1 MAGFLDGLQRG
12 FAAGRAGAG
21 KPEGRGHEATRGAD
35 GGDDRQ
41 ILAETTALAEQ
52 LNARVAELEAE
63 LAAAPAAAFATVLLL
78 PGVKRWLITR
88 FHPDK
93 PGLNDAERAAL
104 TEAMQKI
111 NVAYEQLEK
120 KGDRS

>member
-1 MAGFLDGLQRG
+1 MAGFMDSLQRG
-12 FAAGRAGAG
+12 FAAGRAGTGKAG
-21 KPEGRGHEATRGAD
+21 SRRDDETRDEAA
-35 GGDDRQ
+35 GDDGQ
-41 ILAETTALAEQ
+41 ILAETTTLAEQ

-63 LAAAPAAAFATVLLL
+63 LAASPAAAFAEVLQL
-78 PGVKRWLITR
+78 PGVRRWLITR

-93 PGLNDAERAAL
+93 PGLNEAESVAL

-111 NVAYEQLEK
+111 NAAYEQLEK